1 MCLIQNTTV
10 DKQLLTYH
18 FKVAQNWAPET
29 WSLCLPRGL
38 LCTASEIAKHEGMLY
53 AHVAPAFQLSSYSRV
68 LKRTGSRAGI
78 PGFGPWLDHYVT
90 LRKRTL
96 PAKCTNFLLG
106 NMQIIL
112 VSSSQ
117 GSCRN
122 QLAHIKD
129 LLNEIQSTQVILS
142 HPDQIPEETR
152 TETIPYEGW
161 CEMAGSG
168 IFWELSCHHEM
179 MDPKQGRHGSFAIMI
194 QLPHEIIDPDAAQS
208 AGPAWLH

>member
-112 VSSSQ
+112 VSSSH

-129 LLNEIQSTQVILS
+129 TEWNSINTSYLEPPRPNTRGDEDWDHPIWGMVWDGRVWHIL
-142 HPDQIPEETR
+142 
-152 TETIPYEGW
+152 G
-161 CEMAGSG
+161 A
-168 IFWELSCHHEM
+168 
-179 MDPKQGRHGSFAIMI
+179 
-194 QLPHEIIDPDAAQS
+194 
-208 AGPAWLH
+208 

>member
-1 MCLIQNTTV
+1 MCLTQNTTI

-38 LCTASEIAKHEGMLY
+38 LCTASETAKHEGMLH
-53 AHVAPAFQLSSYSRV
+53 AHVAPAFQLSSDSRV

-78 PGFGPWLDHYVT
+78 PGFGPWLDHCVT

-96 PAKCTNFLLG
+96 AAKCANFLLG

-117 GSCRN
+117 GSCGN

-129 LLNEIQSTQVILS
+129 LLNEIQSTQVILG
-142 HPDQIPEETR
+142 HPDQIPEEMRTWDHPTR
-152 TETIPYEGW
+152 GMVWDGRVWHIPG
-161 CEMAGSG
+161 A
-168 IFWELSCHHEM
+168 
-179 MDPKQGRHGSFAIMI
+179 
-194 QLPHEIIDPDAAQS
+194 
-208 AGPAWLH
+208 